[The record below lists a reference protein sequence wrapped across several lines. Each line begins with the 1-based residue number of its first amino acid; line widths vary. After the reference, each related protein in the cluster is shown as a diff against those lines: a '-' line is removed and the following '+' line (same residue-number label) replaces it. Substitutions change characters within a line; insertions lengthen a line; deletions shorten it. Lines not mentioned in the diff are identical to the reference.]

1 MGDKNG
7 EKVEYNIT
15 LCYKT
20 PFDMPD
26 LYVLRC
32 RFIPIY
38 SMKNHPSVRYFAHFK
53 HVADVN

>member
-26 LYVLRC
+26 L
-32 RFIPIY
+32 
-38 SMKNHPSVRYFAHFK
+38 
-53 HVADVN
+53 HVF